1 MGILSKVTDKLRPSP
16 KPPEKT
22 LEPVVSQKS
31 TDELHLEAWN
41 RLDRA
46 VKNSPNPGGLAKAKE
61 MAEARIAKETP
72 DFFQRIRKEVEAY
85 NTLAA
90 QAEKAAAYAA
100 MERKV
105 RQLDKATGKNQERTQ
120 DMSR

>member
-1 MGILSKVTDKLRPSP
+1 M
-16 KPPEKT
+16 
-22 LEPVVSQKS
+22 
-31 TDELHLEAWN
+31 
-41 RLDRA
+41 
-46 VKNSPNPGGLAKAKE
+46 KNSPNPVELAKAKE

-85 NTLAA
+85 NALAA

-105 RQLDKATGKNQERTQ
+105 RQLDKASRKNQERTQ